1 VAFGPIVCAP
11 ENREGLFVGLLAEL
25 NDDWEL
31 TRRFRVESF
40 NKTAAELE
48 FEFKNCCCELLAV
61 LLVLLLS
68 KAAMLLVAEV
78 SAAILLAPVLAELGL
93 ARTLDKRLFKSMF

>member
-1 VAFGPIVCAP
+1 MCAP
-11 ENREGLFVGLLAEL
+11 ENREGLFEGLFAEL

-31 TRRFRVESF
+31 TRRLRVESF
-40 NKTAAELE
+40 NKAAAAELA
-48 FEFKNCCCELLAV
+48 FEVKNCCCELLAV

>member
-1 VAFGPIVCAP
+1 
-11 ENREGLFVGLLAEL
+11 VGLLAEL

-61 LLVLLLS
+61 LLLVLLLS